1 MFLLGLFVGILLVV
15 AAWIGMYF
23 KIIKDDFNN
32 SHEEYW
38 DSINMVYE
46 ATQNRACE
54 LQLVKDG
61 NTIEVV
67 EFLEE

>member
-1 MFLLGLFVGILLVV
+1 MFWIGLIVGILLTV

-23 KIIKDDFNN
+23 WIIRENFNG

-38 DSINMVYE
+38 DSVNVLYE
-46 ATQNRACE
+46 ATQNRECE